1 MTNPSWISALRTGL
15 SRRLKTLGSG
25 DCPVISAMCH
35 ARVLIRMAI
44 SPRSTPK
51 IHTLC
56 TQHANLFSGC
66 DDSFVV
72 QMFEEVEAAY
82 ERIKKVVN
90 LTPVMTSSTLNEI
103 TGGECFL
110 KCENFQKTGAF
121 KFRGAFNALSQ
132 LSPKQ
137 KKKGVIAHSSGNH
150 AQALALAAKLL
161 GVRAVIVMPENAA
174 TVKVAATKGYGA
186 KIVFCGSHLTDR
198 EKTVVPLIE
207 KYGYTLIH
215 PYNDLKIIAGA
226 GTAAYEL
233 VKEVGELDYVFGP
246 VGGGGLISGTA
257 IATKG
262 LLPLC
267 RVLGVEPKKADDA
280 CQSLKA
286 GKIMPVKDPNTIADG
301 LRTSLG
307 SNTFR
312 IMKKKVDQIIT
323 VSEEEIVDAMQ
334 FVWERMKLVVEPSG
348 AVSLA
353 GVLSKKVGLRSR
365 RVGIII
371 SGGNIDLTDFFAK
384 IRQGIKSAN

>member
-1 MTNPSWISALRTGL
+1 
-15 SRRLKTLGSG
+15 
-25 DCPVISAMCH
+25 
-35 ARVLIRMAI
+35 
-44 SPRSTPK
+44 
-51 IHTLC
+51 
-56 TQHANLFSGC
+56 
-66 DDSFVV
+66 
-72 QMFEEVEAAY
+72 MFEEVEAAY
-82 ERIKKVVN
+82 ERIKEVVN
-90 LTPVMTSSTLNEI
+90 PTPVMTSSTLNEI
-103 TGGECFL
+103 TGCQCFM

-137 KKKGVIAHSSGNH
+137 KKKGVITHSSGNH

-161 GVRAVIVMPENAA
+161 EVKAVVVMPENAPP
-174 TVKVAATKGYGA
+174 VKAAATKGYGA
-186 KIVFCGSHLTDR
+186 KIVFCGSNPTDR

-207 KYGYTLIH
+207 KHGYTLIH

-262 LLPLC
+262 LLPSSKII
-267 RVLGVEPKKADDA
+267 GVEPKKADDA
-280 CQSLKA
+280 YQSLKA
-286 GKIMPVKDPNTIADG
+286 GKIIFVKSPDTIADG

-312 IMKKKVDQIIT
+312 ILRRKVDQIIT
-323 VSEEEIVDAMQ
+323 VSEKEIVDAMQ

-353 GVLSKKVGLRSR
+353 GVLSKKVDLRSQ